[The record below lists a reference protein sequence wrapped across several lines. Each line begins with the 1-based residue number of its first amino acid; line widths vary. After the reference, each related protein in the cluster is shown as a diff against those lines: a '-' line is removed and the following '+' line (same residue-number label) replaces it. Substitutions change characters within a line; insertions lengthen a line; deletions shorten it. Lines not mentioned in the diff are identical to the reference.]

1 MASKEDLLA
10 EIRNRLNNV
19 AYDELFGLMEAFGF
33 EREKKTHG
41 YWFLHEELR
50 DAHMAR
56 VGNPQK
62 GDKKRVKKFYV
73 KICIEA
79 IDLLLERRERV

>member
-19 AYDELFGLMEAFGF
+19 DYDELFGLMEAFGF

-41 YWFLHEELR
+41 YFFFHEELR
-50 DAHMAR
+50 SSQLAR

-62 GDKKRVKKFYV
+62 GDKKRVKRFYV
-73 KICIEA
+73 KNCIET
-79 IDLLLERRERV
+79 IDLLLERRERR

>member
-10 EIRNRLNNV
+10 EISNRLNNV
-19 AYDELFGLMEAFGF
+19 DYGELFGLMEAFGF
-33 EREKKTHG
+33 EMKKMNHG
-41 YWFLHEELR
+41 YMFYHEELQGSQL
-50 DAHMAR
+50 AH

-73 KICIEA
+73 KNCIEA
-79 IDLLLERRERV
+79 IDLLLEGRERR

>member
-19 AYDELFGLMEAFGF
+19 GYNELFGLMEAFGF

-41 YWFLHEELR
+41 YIFFHEELR
-50 DAHMAR
+50 GSQLTH

-73 KICIEA
+73 KKCIEA
-79 IDLLLERRERV
+79 IDLLLERR

>member
-10 EIRNRLNNV
+10 EIRSRLNNV
-19 AYDELFGLMEAFGF
+19 SFDELFALMEAFGF

-41 YWFLHEELR
+41 YWFFHEELR
-50 DAHMAR
+50 DSQVAH

-62 GDKKRVKKFYV
+62 GDKKRVKRFYV
-73 KICIEA
+73 KNCIEA
-79 IDLLLERRERV
+79 IDLLIERREGR